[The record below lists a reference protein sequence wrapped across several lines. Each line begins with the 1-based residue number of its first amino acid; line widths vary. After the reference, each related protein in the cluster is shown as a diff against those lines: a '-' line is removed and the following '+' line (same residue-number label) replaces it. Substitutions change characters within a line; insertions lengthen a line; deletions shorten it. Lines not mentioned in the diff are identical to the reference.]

1 MRERPWQAPPR
12 KRSVNRNEPTSPFN
26 PTPTL
31 VAAMPVYPS
40 ASEDRDETEDILRE
54 SMDIVEEGEGIDKNT
69 VVVSGTLST
78 RQMW

>member
-1 MRERPWQAPPR
+1 
-12 KRSVNRNEPTSPFN
+12 
-26 PTPTL
+26 
-31 VAAMPVYPS
+31 MPVYPR